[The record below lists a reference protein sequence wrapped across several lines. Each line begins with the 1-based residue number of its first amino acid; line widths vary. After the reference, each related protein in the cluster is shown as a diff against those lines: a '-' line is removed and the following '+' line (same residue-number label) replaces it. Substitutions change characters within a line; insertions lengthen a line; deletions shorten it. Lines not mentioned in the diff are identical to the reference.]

1 MILIQ
6 TVFKGDDVRLP
17 LRPAHRDLL
26 QALTDEGILLFGG
39 PFEDAS
45 GGALL
50 LDASAERVQQY
61 LDSDPYMNCSDVEIT
76 TFKEWKPMVGS
87 KRGEIVTG
95 A

>member
-17 LRPAHRDLL
+17 LRAAHRELL
-26 QALTDEGILLFGG
+26 QGLADEGILLLGG

-50 LDASAERVQQY
+50 LDATRERVQAY
-61 LDSDPYMNCSDVEIT
+61 LDVDPYMTCSDVEIV
-76 TFKEWKPMVGS
+76 TFKEWQPMVGS
-87 KRGEIVTG
+87 KREELVRP

>member
-6 TVFKGDDVRLP
+6 TVFHGDDVRLP
-17 LRPAHRDLL
+17 LRPAHRELL
-26 QALTDEGILLFGG
+26 QELTDEGILLLGG

-50 LDASAERVQQY
+50 FDATRERVQAY
-61 LDSDPYMNCSDVEIT
+61 LDSDAYMTCSDVEII
-76 TFKEWKPMVGS
+76 TFKEWEPMVGS
-87 KRGEIVTG
+87 VRDELAGR

>member
-17 LRPAHRDLL
+17 LRPAHRELL
-26 QALTDEGILLFGG
+26 ASLTEEGILLYGG

-50 LDASAERVQQY
+50 FDATRERVQEY
-61 LDSDPYMNCSDVEIT
+61 IDSDPYMTCSDVEIVA
-76 TFKEWKPMVGS
+76 FKEWQPMVG
-87 KRGEIVTG
+87 TQ
-95 A
+95 APQA

>member
-17 LRPAHRDLL
+17 LRPAHRELL
-26 QALTDEGILLFGG
+26 QGLVQEGILLLGG

-50 LDASAERVQQY
+50 FDATRERVQSY
-61 LDSDPYMNCSDVEIT
+61 IDSDAYMTCSDVEIV
-76 TFKEWKPMVGS
+76 TFKEWQPMVGTQAAT
-87 KRGEIVTG
+87 E
-95 A
+95 

>member
-6 TVFKGDDVRLP
+6 TRFHGDDVRLP
-17 LRPAHRDLL
+17 LRDDHRALL
-26 QALTDEGILLFGG
+26 RSLSDEGVLLLGG

-50 LDASAERVQQY
+50 FDATLERVQAY
-61 LDSDPYMNCSDVEIT
+61 LDSDPYMTCADVEIIAV
-76 TFKEWKPMVGS
+76 KEWQPMVGAL
-87 KRGEIVTG
+87 RDELVTG

>member
-6 TVFKGDDVRLP
+6 TVFHGDDVRLP
-17 LRPAHRDLL
+17 LRPRHRELL
-26 QALTDEGILLFGG
+26 QGLVDEGILLLGG

-50 LDASAERVQQY
+50 FDATIERVQQY
-61 LDSDPYMNCSDVEIT
+61 LDSDPYMTCADVEIIAV
-76 TFKEWKPMVGS
+76 KEWQPMLGTKREELGVG
-87 KRGEIVTG
+87 

>member
-6 TVFKGDDVRLP
+6 TRFLGDDVRLP
-17 LRPAHRDLL
+17 LRPAHRELL
-26 QALTDEGILLFGG
+26 QSLVDEGILLLGG

-50 LDASAERVQQY
+50 FDATAERVQAY
-61 LDSDPYMNCSDVEIT
+61 LDSDPYMTCADVEVIA
-76 TFKEWKPMVGS
+76 FKEWQPMVGT
-87 KRGEIVTG
+87 RRDELVGG

>member
-17 LRPAHRDLL
+17 LRPAHRELL
-26 QALTDEGILLFGG
+26 AALTEEGVLLYGG
-39 PFEDAS
+39 PFEDGS

-50 LDASAERVQQY
+50 FDATRERVQAY
-61 LDSDPYMNCSDVEIT
+61 LDSDPYMTCSDVEIV
-76 TFKEWKPMVGS
+76 TFQEWHPMVGTQAAS
-87 KRGEIVTG
+87 

>member
-6 TVFKGDDVRLP
+6 TTFHGDDVRLP
-17 LRPAHRDLL
+17 LREAHRELL
-26 QALTDEGILLFGG
+26 RGMSEEGILLLGG

-50 LDASAERVQQY
+50 FDATLERVQAY
-61 LDSDPYMNCSDVEIT
+61 LDSDPYMTCSDVEIIAL
-76 TFKEWKPMVGS
+76 KEWQPMVGAL
-87 KRGEIVTG
+87 RDELVGG